1 LRQLRTPKAILSGA
15 LWLLASASAA
25 FAQTVTI
32 PAQNLKSALEAYIR
46 QTGIQLI
53 YNVDDINGVVSHD
66 VRGASAANAL
76 NRMLEGTGISANR
89 DRSGAVIISR
99 QIGRQ
104 AAHRSEPAAEP
115 LAQESV
121 VVTGTRIL
129 DSEQFP
135 PPVTAIPAHE
145 LSQLTPSSLPD
156 GLNKLPIFAPAQTS
170 NSAVSGANGR
180 GFRPSGNF
188 LDLRG
193 LGPNRTLILED
204 GVRVP
209 ATFYDGTVDTNTLPQ
224 MLVERVE
231 IVTGGAS
238 AVYGSDAVTG
248 VVNFILD
255 KHFDGFK
262 AVVQGGVSQY
272 GDAKSFRLGLAGG
285 QDVTGRGHIIWSV
298 EYYDR
303 DAITDQAAR
312 PYGNI
317 GAAIVGSGTS
327 ANPFLLVTAI
337 RKSDA
342 SFGGLATSGPFA
354 GQQFLD
360 GGVLAPFNSGVATGT
375 GGASIGGD
383 GGVVH
388 NEYLLPVI
396 NTFQA
401 FARMDYALAPDVQ
414 AHIQASYAASRT
426 FEANQIIFNTPSAYP
441 LTIYSG
447 NAFLSAAQQQMLT
460 NTSADFFTFNRF
472 DDDLSRRLGL
482 KYQTSAAV
490 VSAGLQ
496 GVAFDHYN
504 WNASFTHGETRTR
517 LTTLNNVNA
526 QRLYAAVDAVRD
538 PQSGSI
544 VCRVTVTAPGAYPGC
559 APLDLFGAHAPSQAA
574 LDYVDG
580 ATAWTAHNGLD
591 DFTANITGRLFE
603 GWAGPVKAAAG
614 LEYQQQNLS
623 LTTTAPDSVFN
634 PQYLRVGGA
643 TGASLPVGNLKW
655 MKETQ
660 SAAQGDGSVYEGDIE
675 LNIPLLRGL
684 PGIELLS
691 FDGAYRY
698 THYSTAGPANTWKI
712 ALDWQMI
719 DDIRLRG
726 SYSRDIRAPTLFD
739 LFQGPLTSSAGIS
752 DSLTNTSGSV
762 NTTQA
767 GNPNLKPEVAHN
779 ATAGFVYSPSWWNDF
794 SLSADYFHIA
804 IDNAIGTVNGGNSV
818 IQNLCLASGGSSP
831 LCNLIVRPISYN
843 DTSPA
848 NFPLQFFALKENI
861 AKTYTEGFDLQAHY
875 QSDLARL
882 DPSWNGDLRL
892 GLFWT
897 HQPVLKTQTLPG
909 TLITNAAGTA
919 QTPVDRLT
927 LTAGVKSGGF
937 ALDVLE
943 RYQSAFHQNPNPTLI
958 FNVPDV
964 RAYFQTDLNI
974 SYDFAGDF
982 TGDVTGWDQNLTGF
996 LNVGNLFNVQG
1007 GIYQIAAYT
1016 GSPGLNYPV
1025 GPGADVIGRYFTLGL
1040 RLNPG

>member
-1 LRQLRTPKAILSGA
+1 VILSGA
-15 LWLLASASAA
+15 VWLWA
-25 FAQTVTI
+25 FAGAALAQTISI
-32 PAQNLKSALEAYIR
+32 PAEDLKSALDAYIK
-46 QTGIQLI
+46 QSGVQLI
-53 YNVDDINGVVSHD
+53 YNVDDVSGVTSHE
-66 VRGASAANAL
+66 VRGATAGIAL

-99 QIGRQ
+99 L
-104 AAHRSEPAAEP
+104 AARRSAPSPEAP
-115 LAQESV
+115 ESV
-121 VVTGTRIL
+121 IVTGTRIL
-129 DSEQFP
+129 DNEQFS
-135 PPVTAIPAHE
+135 PPVIAITTRE
-145 LSQLTPSSLPD
+145 MSRLTPSNLPD

-180 GFRPSGNF
+180 GFRPNGNF

-224 MLVERVE
+224 MLVQRVE

-255 KHFDGFK
+255 RHFDGFK
-262 AVVQGGVSQY
+262 AVAQSGISQY
-272 GDAKSFRLGLAGG
+272 GDARSFRIGLAGG
-285 QDVTGRGHIIWSV
+285 QDVFDRGHLIWSV

-312 PYGNI
+312 PYGNL
-317 GAAIVGSGTS
+317 GPAIVGSGTT
-327 ANPFLLVTAI
+327 ATPFQLVTGI

-360 GGVLAPFNSGVATGT
+360 GGVLTPFDPGLMTAT
-375 GGASIGGD
+375 GGAAIGGD
-383 GGVVH
+383 GGIVH

-396 NTFQA
+396 NTLQGFGR
-401 FARMDYALAPDVQ
+401 FDYDLAPDLE
-414 AHIQASYAASRT
+414 AHIQASYATSRT

-447 NAFLSAAQQQMLT
+447 NAFLTPAQQSMLT
-460 NTSADFFTFNRF
+460 TTGAALFTFNRF

-482 KYQTSAAV
+482 KYQTNAAS

-496 GVAFDHYN
+496 GRAFGSYS
-504 WNASFTHGETRTR
+504 WNASYTHGETRTR
-517 LTTLNNVNA
+517 LTTVNNVNA

-538 PQSGSI
+538 PVSGNT
-544 VCRVTVTAPGAYPGC
+544 VCRVTLTAPGAYPGC
-559 APLDLFGAHAPSQAA
+559 VPLNFFGAHAPSEAA
-574 LDYVDG
+574 LNYVEG
-580 ATAWTAHNGLD
+580 TTAWTAHNALD
-591 DFTANITGRLFE
+591 DMAANITGTLFE

-614 LEYQQQNLS
+614 LEYQLQGLS
-623 LTTTAPDSVFN
+623 LTTTAPDSRFN
-634 PQYLRVGGA
+634 SQYLRVGGP
-643 TGASLPVGNLKW
+643 TGASFPVSNLKW

-660 SAAQGDGSVYEGDIE
+660 SAAEGDGSVYEGDIE
-675 LNIPLLRGL
+675 LDIPLLRGL
-684 PGIELLS
+684 PGVELLS

-698 THYSTAGPANTWKI
+698 THYSTAGPANTWKV
-712 ALDWQMI
+712 ALDWQI
-719 DDIRLRG
+719 VDDVRARG

-739 LFQGPLTSSAGIS
+739 LFQGPLTSSSGII
-752 DSLTNTSGSV
+752 DFLTNTSGSV

-767 GNPNLKPEVAHN
+767 GNPALKPEVAHN
-779 ATAGFVYSPSWWNDF
+779 ATAGIVYTPSWLRNL
-794 SLSADYFHIA
+794 SLSVDYFHIA
-804 IDNAIGTVNGGNSV
+804 IDNAIGTVNGGNPIV
-818 IQNLCLASGGSSP
+818 QNLCLASGGSSP
-831 LCNLIVRPISYN
+831 LCALIVRPISYN

-848 NFPLQFFALKENI
+848 NFPLQFILLKENI
-861 AKTYTEGFDLQAHY
+861 AKTYTDGFDFQANYQADLQ
-875 QSDLARL
+875 DIR
-882 DPSWNGDLRL
+882 PEWNGALHF

-897 HQPVLKTQTLPG
+897 HQPTLKTQTLPG

-927 LTAGVKSGGF
+927 FTAGYQIGSF
-937 ALDVLE
+937 ALDLLE
-943 RYQSAFHQNPNPTLI
+943 RYQSSFRQNPNQTLV

-964 RAYFQTDLNI
+964 RAYYQSDLNL
-974 SYDFAGDF
+974 SYDFTA
-982 TGDVTGWDQNLTGF
+982 WDRNLTGF
-996 LNVGNLFNVQG
+996 LNVSNLFNTQG
-1007 GIYQIAAYT
+1007 GVYQTPGFT

-1025 GPGADVIGRYFTLGL
+1025 GPGADVIGRYFTLGV
-1040 RLNPG
+1040 RLNPS